1 MARARSRVA
10 RHKRHKRILKAA
22 KGYRGGRHRLHRT
35 AKETV
40 NRAMRFAYRDRRQR
54 KRQFRRLWIIRIS
67 AAAEQHGLTYS
78 RFIHGLK
85 EAQIDL
91 DRKALA
97 ELAFTD
103 PPAFEALAGEAK
115 KTLGG

>member
-1 MARARSRVA
+1 MARARSRVT
-10 RHKRHKRILKAA
+10 RHRKHKRVLKAA
-22 KGYRGGRHRLHRT
+22 KGYRGGRSRLYRT
-35 AKETV
+35 AVETV

-67 AAAEQHGLTYS
+67 AAAAEHDLTYS
-78 RFIHGLK
+78 QFIHGLK

-103 PPAFEALAGEAK
+103 PPAFETLAGEAK
-115 KTLGG
+115 KVLAG

>member
-1 MARARSRVA
+1 MARVRSKVA

-22 KGYRGGRHRLHRT
+22 KGYRGGRSRLHRT

-54 KRQFRRLWIIRIS
+54 KRQFRRLWITRIS

-78 RFIHGLK
+78 QFIHGLK
-85 EAQIDL
+85 EAEIDL

-97 ELAFTD
+97 ELAFND
-103 PPAFEALAGEAK
+103 PPAFETLAGEAK